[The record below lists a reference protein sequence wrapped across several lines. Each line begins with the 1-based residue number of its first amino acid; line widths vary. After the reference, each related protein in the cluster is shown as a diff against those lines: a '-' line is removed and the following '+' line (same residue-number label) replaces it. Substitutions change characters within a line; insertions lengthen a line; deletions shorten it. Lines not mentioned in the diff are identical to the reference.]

1 MVFARDR
8 FDFFD
13 RVRFALGPDRR
24 THRIEW
30 NYSSARISP
39 GGPRP
44 IGRPRI
50 VDLADTL
57 LVQLER
63 HLSPFSLWRRSY
75 PLTPFDRRN
84 RARAVAGRA
93 RCFLSVT
100 DDRRA
105 NVPQFSVGHSSDR
118 DRFLVDLSRA
128 MAALA
133 KARNGSTRFARRT
146 FSAQGPA
153 LQTDSH
159 VRRGEAHQ
167 RRRFVVEPD
176 CARLSL
182 LVAAIANRD
191 RLVGRSKS

>member
-1 MVFARDR
+1 MVFARGR
-8 FDFFD
+8 FDFSD

-24 THRIEW
+24 THRMEW

-39 GGPRP
+39 GGPRSTW
-44 IGRPRI
+44 RPRI
-50 VDLADTL
+50 VDLANAV

-63 HLSPFSLWRRSY
+63 RLSPFSVRGRSR
-75 PLTPFDRRN
+75 LVAASDRRN

-105 NVPQFSVGHSSDR
+105 NVPQFSMGHSSDR

-153 LQTDSH
+153 LQTDGH

-176 CARLSL
+176 RARLSL